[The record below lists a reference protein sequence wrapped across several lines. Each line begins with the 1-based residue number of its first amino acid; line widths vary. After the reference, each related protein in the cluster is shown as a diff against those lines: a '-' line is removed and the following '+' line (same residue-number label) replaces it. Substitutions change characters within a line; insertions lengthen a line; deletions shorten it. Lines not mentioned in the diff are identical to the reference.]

1 MNIHMIIFLGY
12 ALDFLRSSG
21 FLKNFRS
28 SIAYIIVSESN
39 DLDMRTLE
47 FIHTQT
53 NSLEILHSYK
63 RYIQVRQANILNG
76 IYHGTKET
84 PTYES

>member
-28 SIAYIIVSESN
+28 NIAYILVSESN

-47 FIHTQT
+47 FIQTQT
-53 NSLEILHSYK
+53 NSLE
-63 RYIQVRQANILNG
+63 YIAFL
-76 IYHGTKET
+76 
-84 PTYES
+84 